1 MAKFC
6 LRLLMLTIASYCCGF
21 SVMAAS
27 AVQEEQK
34 QGGVVVTLRL
44 TSQTPAVRQV
54 QVQLTDEASG
64 QAIAGARPAAWM
76 QLRRSELVAAEAS
89 CDDKARV
96 LTSGSLGAR
105 ADVDLN
111 GYRLVTLNQDRT
123 LVFINPH
130 VGLQNSKLESVV
142 QLPGLGYDWL
152 YVPATQRIFVT
163 LRDMDQVAVVDV
175 ATRRLLT
182 TVPTG
187 SGSLP
192 SRLSW
197 DEAGQRVW
205 VGLDGES
212 AVVGLDAQSGQ
223 QKVRM
228 AAQAGLHV
236 LQAGARARW
245 LLVTNSVASSV
256 SLLDTTKM
264 DAAVDV
270 VVSETPVAAAWS
282 DVAQRF
288 VVLSINGGRLD
299 LVDPVAK
306 RVSGSLELARGAL
319 ALGLFDQG
327 RHALVLNSRTDTVS
341 LIDLATLRVAAE
353 MKVPG
358 RPDQL
363 SFARDFAYVRTQASS
378 NVHVISLA
386 QARAGILSSVVVPMG
401 RASPQETPEAY
412 NVTSTMSVAPEGNGI
427 LLANAGDATIY
438 RYVQGMMVPVGSFS
452 NYRRA
457 ARGLMVL
464 DNSLSE
470 RATGVFET
478 TARIEQAGRYDV
490 IVRNRQPAITAC
502 FTVAF
507 DDVPEAPG
515 LPASAARLVLQLRQV
530 RADSPDVGI
539 VSFTL
544 INGLGQAV
552 DAADVV
558 VLAMHRSGRWQ
569 VRQRATRVAPGTY
582 QVTLHGLQRGEI
594 DLMVR
599 SEVANLAFDQGRL
612 GRVVWPPESTL
623 PLGAP

>member
-1 MAKFC
+1 MVKRCF
-6 LRLLMLTIASYCCGF
+6 RWMLITAAAYCC
-21 SVMAAS
+21 SHSLMAATP
-27 AVQEEQK
+27 VQEAQK
-34 QGGVVVTLRL
+34 HGGVVVTLRL
-44 TSQTPAVRQV
+44 SPQTPAVRQV

-64 QAIAGARPAAWM
+64 QAVAGARPAAWM

-89 CDDKARV
+89 CDDKARA
-96 LTSGSLGAR
+96 LTSGSLAAQ

-111 GYRLVTLNQDRT
+111 GYRLVTLNQDGT

-152 YVPATQRIFVT
+152 YVPTTHRIFVT

-187 SGSLP
+187 AGSLP

-197 DEAGQRVW
+197 DAAGQRVW
-205 VGLDGES
+205 VGLDGE
-212 AVVGLDAQSGQ
+212 AAAVGLDAQSGQ
-223 QKVRM
+223 QTVRM
-228 AAQAGLHV
+228 AAGDGLHV
-236 LQAGARARW
+236 LQADARTRW

-256 SLLDTTKM
+256 SLLDTARM
-264 DAAVDV
+264 ASAVHV
-270 VVSETPVAAAWS
+270 AVSETPVAAAWS
-282 DVAQRF
+282 EVAQRF

-299 LVDPVAK
+299 LVDPVAQ
-306 RVSGSLELARGAL
+306 RVSGSVELARGAL

-363 SFARDFAYVRTQASS
+363 GFARDFAYVRTQASS

-386 QARAGILSSVVVPMG
+386 QARSGVLSSVVVPMG
-401 RASPQETPEAY
+401 RASPQETPKAY
-412 NVTSTMSVAPEGNGI
+412 NVTPTMSVAPEGNGI

-438 RYVQGMMVPVGSFS
+438 RYVEGMMVPVGSFS

-470 RATGVFET
+470 RAPGVFET
-478 TARIEQAGRYDV
+478 TARLEQAGRYDV

-502 FTVAF
+502 FTVAI

-515 LPASAARLVLQLRQV
+515 LAATAARPVLQLRQV
-530 RADSPDVGI
+530 RADSPDVG
-539 VSFTL
+539 VVGFTL
-544 INGLGQAV
+544 IDGLGQAV
-552 DAADVV
+552 DAADLV
-558 VLAMHRSGRWQ
+558 VLAMHRGGRWQ
-569 VRQRATRVAPGTY
+569 VRQRAARVAPGTY
-582 QVTLHGLQRGEI
+582 QVTLHGLHQGEI

-599 SEVANLAFDQGRL
+599 SEAVNLAFDQGRL
-612 GRVVWPPESTL
+612 GRVVWPPRSAL
-623 PLGAP
+623 PVGAP

>member
-1 MAKFC
+1 MAKRC
-6 LRLLMLTIASYCCGF
+6 LRWMVLTAAAYCCSL
-21 SVMAAS
+21 SVMAAMP
-27 AVQEEQK
+27 VQEAQK
-34 QGGVVVTLRL
+34 HGGVVVTLRL
-44 TSQTPAVRQV
+44 TPQTPAVRQV

-64 QAIAGARPAAWM
+64 QAVAGARPAAWM

-89 CDDKARV
+89 CDDKARA
-96 LTSGSLGAR
+96 LTSGSLAAR

-111 GYRLVTLNQDRT
+111 GYRLVTLNQDGT

-152 YVPATQRIFVT
+152 YVPATHRIFVT
-163 LRDMDQVAVVDV
+163 LRDMGQVAVVDV

-182 TVPTG
+182 TVSTG

-205 VGLDGES
+205 VGLDGE
-212 AVVGLDAQSGQ
+212 ATVVGLDAQSGQ
-223 QKVRM
+223 QTVRM
-228 AAQAGLHV
+228 AAGAGLHV
-236 LQAGARARW
+236 LQADARTRW
-245 LLVTNSVASSV
+245 LLVTNSVANSV
-256 SLLDTTKM
+256 SLLDTARMATPVHV
-264 DAAVDV
+264 A
-270 VVSETPVAAAWS
+270 VSETPVAAAWS
-282 DVAQRF
+282 EVAQRF

-299 LVDPVAK
+299 LVDPVAQ
-306 RVSGSLELARGAL
+306 RVSGSVELARGAL

-327 RHALVLNSRTDTVS
+327 RYALVLNSRTDTVS

-363 SFARDFAYVRTQASS
+363 GFARDFAYVRTQASS

-386 QARAGILSSVVVPMG
+386 QARTGVLSSVVVPMG

-412 NVTSTMSVAPEGNGI
+412 NVTPTMSIAPEGNGI
-427 LLANAGDATIY
+427 FLANAGDGTIY

-457 ARGLMVL
+457 ARGLMIL

-470 RATGVFET
+470 RTPGIFET
-478 TARIEQAGRYDV
+478 TARIEKAGRYDV

-502 FTVAF
+502 FTVAI
-507 DDVPEAPG
+507 DDVPEASG
-515 LPASAARLVLQLRQV
+515 LPASAARPVLQLRQV
-530 RADSPDVGI
+530 LADSADVGI
-539 VSFTL
+539 VGFTL
-544 INGLGQAV
+544 MDGLGQAV

-582 QVTLHGLQRGEI
+582 QVTLRGLHRGEI
-594 DLMVR
+594 DLVVR
-599 SEVANLAFDQGRL
+599 SEAANLAFDQGRL
-612 GRVVWPPESTL
+612 GRVVWPPDSTL

>member
-1 MAKFC
+1 MAKRCF
-6 LRLLMLTIASYCCGF
+6 RWMLITAAAYCCSH
-21 SVMAAS
+21 SVMAATP
-27 AVQEEQK
+27 VQEAQK
-34 QGGVVVTLRL
+34 HGGVVVTLRL
-44 TSQTPAVRQV
+44 TPQTPAVRQV

-64 QAIAGARPAAWM
+64 QAVAGARPAAWM

-89 CDDKARV
+89 CDDKARA
-96 LTSGSLGAR
+96 LTSGSLAAR

-111 GYRLVTLNQDRT
+111 GYRLVTLNQDGT

-152 YVPATQRIFVT
+152 YVPATHRIFVT

-187 SGSLP
+187 AGSLP

-197 DEAGQRVW
+197 DDAGQRVW
-205 VGLDGES
+205 VGLDGE
-212 AVVGLDAQSGQ
+212 AAAVGLDAQSGQ
-223 QKVRM
+223 QTVRM
-228 AAQAGLHV
+228 VAGAGLHV
-236 LQAGARARW
+236 LQADARTRW

-256 SLLDTTKM
+256 SLLDTARM
-264 DAAVDV
+264 ASAVHV
-270 VVSETPVAAAWS
+270 AVSETPVAAAWS
-282 DVAQRF
+282 EVAQRF
-288 VVLSINGGRLD
+288 VVLSINGGRVD
-299 LVDPVAK
+299 LVDPVAQ
-306 RVSGSLELARGAL
+306 RVSGSVELARGAL

-327 RHALVLNSRTDTVS
+327 RYALVLNSRTDTVS

-353 MKVPG
+353 MKAPG

-363 SFARDFAYVRTQASS
+363 GFARDFAYVRTQASS

-386 QARAGILSSVVVPMG
+386 QARSGVLSSVVVPMG

-412 NVTSTMSVAPEGNGI
+412 NVTPTMSVAPEGNGI

-470 RATGVFET
+470 RTPGIFET
-478 TARIEQAGRYDV
+478 TARLEQAGRYDV

-502 FTVAF
+502 FTVAI

-515 LPASAARLVLQLRQV
+515 LAASAARPVLQLRQV

-539 VSFTL
+539 VGFTL
-544 INGLGQAV
+544 IDGLGQAV
-552 DAADVV
+552 DAADLV
-558 VLAMHRSGRWQ
+558 VLAMHRGGRWQ
-569 VRQRATRVAPGTY
+569 VRQRAARVSPGTY
-582 QVTLHGLQRGEI
+582 QVTLHGLHQGEI

-599 SEVANLAFDQGRL
+599 SEAVNLAFDQGRL
-612 GRVVWPPESTL
+612 GRVVWPPRSTL
-623 PLGAP
+623 PVGAP